1 MEGLDWDGEAR
12 LRVEELVWD
21 GGAGLGRRSWTEG
34 GAAGLGWRSWTE
46 DGGAELG
53 MRGAGLRMEE
63 LDWGW
68 EEFPVSSG
76 TFAAVISLGFHCCLI
91 FKYRYI
97 LCNICHIFTFQS
109 DSLSEIHM
117 GF

>member
-12 LRVEELVWD
+12 LRVEELVLD
-21 GGAGLGRRSWTEG
+21 G
-34 GAAGLGWRSWTE
+34 
-46 DGGAELG
+46 
-53 MRGAGLRMEE
+53 GAGLRMEE

-109 DSLSEIHM
+109 DSLSEIQM